1 VEKNRTG
8 LRFGCITCTAE
19 KLHDYFP
26 TAAEPDF
33 LPTEPPFTPD
43 DQLLV
48 DELRRRGHSVQPV
61 IWGGDVAHL
70 RSAFDRLLIRSPWDY
85 MDSEENR
92 LAFMQW
98 VNNLN
103 SAGIPV
109 DNPPAILSWLTN
121 KHYLVDMECVGT
133 PIVPTIFIHAGES
146 VDLAA
151 CFDGPLVIKP
161 AISAGGA
168 GLVALQSREEID
180 SFQLAFSRLNRRQDY
195 LIQPLLQE
203 IQSKGEWS
211 LVYFGGSFSHAI
223 HKVPAVGK
231 ILCHAEQGGSLR
243 FSEPPLQVRAAADHA
258 VQQMPSAFLLQN
270 RTPAADGFPLS
281 YLRMDFIETPNGPL
295 LSECE
300 GVEPEL
306 FFRARPGSEKMLADI
321 LEG

>member
-1 VEKNRTG
+1 MKIG
-8 LRFGCITCTAE
+8 LVTCRAE
-19 KLHDYFP
+19 KLRDYFP
-26 TAAEPDF
+26 TAAEPDL

-48 DELRRRGHSVQPV
+48 DELRRRGHTVQPV
-61 IWGGDVAHL
+61 IWGGDIAQL
-70 RSAFDRLLIRSPWDY
+70 RGCFDRLLIRSPWDY

-98 VNNLN
+98 VDNLN
-103 SAGIPV
+103 SAGIPM

-121 KHYLVDMECVGT
+121 KHYLVDMECVGA
-133 PIVPTIFIHAGES
+133 PIVPTKFIRAGES

-151 CFDGPLVIKP
+151 CFAGPLVIKP

-168 GLVALQSREEID
+168 GLVALQSREEIH
-180 SFQLAFSRLNRRQDY
+180 SFQSEFSRLNQRQDY

-203 IQSKGEWS
+203 IQSRGEWS
-211 LVYFGGSFSHAI
+211 LVYFGGSYSHAI
-223 HKVPAVGK
+223 HKVPAAGK
-231 ILCHAEQGGSLR
+231 ILCHAEQGGSLL
-243 FSEPPLQVRAAADHA
+243 FAGPPLQVRAAADQA
-258 VQQMPSAFLLQN
+258 VQQMPQVFLLQS
-270 RTPAADGFPLS
+270 REPAADGFPLS